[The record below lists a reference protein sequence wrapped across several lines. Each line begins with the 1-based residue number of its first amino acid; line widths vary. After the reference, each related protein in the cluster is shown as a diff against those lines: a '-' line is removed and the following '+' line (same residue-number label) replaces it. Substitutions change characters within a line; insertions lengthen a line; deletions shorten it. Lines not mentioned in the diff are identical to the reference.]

1 MKNSAN
7 KIFNAALVISGIKL
21 LYDFS
26 KLNLYTLETMLA
38 NMQFCMTKQ
47 VPESS
52 IFLYTSLLHKKEE
65 STVVFIN
72 RDQGIKN
79 VRYLDLNMEY
89 LFL

>member
-7 KIFNAALVISGIKL
+7 KIFNAALVISGMKL

-26 KLNLYTLETMLA
+26 KLNLYTLEAMLA
-38 NMQFCMTKQ
+38 NMQFCIAKQ
-47 VPESS
+47 IPDSA
-52 IFLYTSLLHKKEE
+52 IFLYTSLLHRGDV

-72 RDQGIKN
+72 RDHGIKN
-79 VRYLDLNMEY
+79 VRYLNLNMEH